1 MSLYTLWPMFHGLKE
16 DIMRSPAIRWES
28 GMTEILVQIIF
39 GWPALIA
46 SLLVWLAGL
55 VMNKFIVVMIAGII
69 ILPFAIFY
77 IGGYLGS
84 GWLGLLFS
92 LGHFASAFAVRKN
105 KMLLA
110 WLFLVPYT
118 LFVGMLAF
126 IVLTQ
131 FF

>member
-1 MSLYTLWPMFHGLKE
+1 
-16 DIMRSPAIRWES
+16 
-28 GMTEILVQIIF
+28 MTQVLVIIF
-39 GWPALIA
+39 VGWPALIA
-46 SLLVWLAGL
+46 SLLTWLAGL
-55 VMNKFIVVMIAGII
+55 ITKKFMIVIIAGII

-77 IGGYLGS
+77 IGAYLNS
-84 GWLGLLFS
+84 ALLGLTFS